1 MKVLHQN
8 KTPTTGGV
16 DAVAIDQH
24 LASLRQA
31 GSLQDIGAELKAI
44 ANGLDGAV
52 TGEKLLAEM
61 RQIYGAATHA
71 FKNKPTGLRSIL
83 SEAKGADVKL
93 FLGTG
98 VPAEAKER
106 AAASGLEL
114 GRSEFQIF
122 STGDPFTFLGEQGD
136 SKKGLPNKPE
146 NVKGKTVYV
155 VQGYSEQPDVKG
167 LKDGQRY
174 DLPTAVAESLQ
185 IANAAI
191 TNGAKRAVLV
201 LPESLNPKSHPTDAF
216 AELVHTLALATGI
229 HVDDIRYATGLE
241 QRTVDAHSKID
252 VRQGLP
258 SLGPKTRDA
267 EGALLQLAEAKDLG
281 AVQAA
286 ITKLDVAIAGLEGKY
301 SEASTAIARK
311 VADVLAER
319 MSTLVPSFGDNA
331 VLSTGARSIVLSGQS
346 NPELA
351 EKLAQVSGSAFT
363 QSHLEFQ
370 KNGAPRATFGG
381 SVAGREVMIVQ
392 TTRQDPYTSPDNKQS
407 VSALLAE
414 ALMLFKSAMEQGAT
428 DAKLVL
434 PYMPSGR
441 SDKNDQKGVGA
452 YAGLVARWVDAIVDD
467 GRKLAEARGKR
478 LEFNPRVVMVEPHD
492 VHNPVFFR
500 TPVDVISGAE
510 VLVGTAIK
518 ELGREN
524 MVLVRPDA
532 GAAKRTAAVGKAY
545 HLPVVDGE
553 KTRAGNDDKATV
565 EKLAK
570 PEDVRGKKCVVT
582 DDEIATGGTMRQ
594 TVSMLAFERV
604 NKPGDKDDGKIANEQ
619 GLAVE
624 THGGTP
630 KRLAAQVHVAIS
642 HTNMPTNPEE
652 RADAIRKLKEA
663 GATHLYVL
671 DTQPMGKLPADLE
684 GFVKVVSAAESIAD
698 VLGNLKVSGA

>member
-1 MKVLHQN
+1 
-8 KTPTTGGV
+8 
-16 DAVAIDQH
+16 
-24 LASLRQA
+24 
-31 GSLQDIGAELKAI
+31 
-44 ANGLDGAV
+44 
-52 TGEKLLAEM
+52 
-61 RQIYGAATHA
+61 
-71 FKNKPTGLRSIL
+71 
-83 SEAKGADVKL
+83 
-93 FLGTG
+93 
-98 VPAEAKER
+98 
-106 AAASGLEL
+106 
-114 GRSEFQIF
+114 
-122 STGDPFTFLGEQGD
+122 
-136 SKKGLPNKPE
+136 
-146 NVKGKTVYV
+146 
-155 VQGYSEQPDVKG
+155 
-167 LKDGQRY
+167 
-174 DLPTAVAESLQ
+174 
-185 IANAAI
+185 
-191 TNGAKRAVLV
+191 
-201 LPESLNPKSHPTDAF
+201 
-216 AELVHTLALATGI
+216 
-229 HVDDIRYATGLE
+229 
-241 QRTVDAHSKID
+241 
-252 VRQGLP
+252 
-258 SLGPKTRDA
+258 
-267 EGALLQLAEAKDLG
+267 
-281 AVQAA
+281 
-286 ITKLDVAIAGLEGKY
+286 
-301 SEASTAIARK
+301 
-311 VADVLAER
+311 
-319 MSTLVPSFGDNA
+319 
-331 VLSTGARSIVLSGQS
+331 
-346 NPELA
+346 
-351 EKLAQVSGSAFT
+351 
-363 QSHLEFQ
+363 
-370 KNGAPRATFGG
+370 
-381 SVAGREVMIVQ
+381 
-392 TTRQDPYTSPDNKQS
+392 
-407 VSALLAE
+407 
-414 ALMLFKSAMEQGAT
+414 
-428 DAKLVL
+428 
-434 PYMPSGR
+434 
-441 SDKNDQKGVGA
+441 
-452 YAGLVARWVDAIVDD
+452 
-467 GRKLAEARGKR
+467 
-478 LEFNPRVVMVEPHD
+478 